1 MQYNNLGSL
10 FDVSAYTLG
19 GGGIGQVWGET
30 NRDEAVATVREAYD
44 AGITLFD
51 MAPLYGGGEAERV
64 MGLAFP
70 DGYPSDVRLTTKCMV
85 GAIARE
91 AIEARLVSSL
101 MESFER
107 LRRDYVD
114 VFVLHGYIIP
124 DAWQDTIRV
133 RALPHIAVEYSIYC
147 DVVIPVFESL
157 IATGKI
163 GAFGITAASTQVT
176 NLAAIEGLPR
186 PGLVQCI
193 TNMLD
198 SPGSMAITTETPAPR
213 DVIRV
218 AQEQG
223 LGVMG
228 IRAVAAGALTAEVDR
243 AVKPDSG
250 ESKDFVRA
258 EPFRRLAKDMNT
270 SAAALAHRYALSMP
284 GVDTVVL
291 GVKNRE
297 ELAECLQAEALPRFT
312 KDEMET
318 IEQRTRGV

>member
-10 FDVSAYTLG
+10 FNVSAYTLG

-30 NRDEAVATVREAYD
+30 TRDEAVATVREAYD

-51 MAPLYGGGEAERV
+51 MAPLYGNGEAERV

-70 DGYPSDVRLTTKCMV
+70 DGYPTDVRLTTKCMV
-85 GAIARE
+85 GAIARAE
-91 AIEARLVSSL
+91 IEARLVSSL
-101 MESFER
+101 MESYER
-107 LRRDYVD
+107 LGRDFVD

-124 DAWQDTIRV
+124 DGWQDTIRV
-133 RALPHIAVEYSIYC
+133 RALPHIAVEYSTYR

-157 IATGKI
+157 IAAGKI
-163 GAFGITAASTQVT
+163 GGFGITAASTQVT
-176 NLAAIEGLPR
+176 NLAAIEGKPR

-193 TNMLD
+193 TNVLD

-213 DVIRV
+213 DVVRV
-218 AQEQG
+218 AKEQG
-223 LGVMG
+223 VGVMG

-250 ESKDFVRA
+250 EAKDFVRA
-258 EPFRRLAKDMNT
+258 EPFRRLASDMNT
-270 SAAALAHRYALSMP
+270 SAAALAHRYTLSMP

-291 GVKNRE
+291 GVKNRA

-312 KDEMET
+312 EDEMKT
-318 IEQRTRGV
+318 IEQRTRGA

>member
-1 MQYNNLGSL
+1 MQYNTLGQL
-10 FDVSAYTLG
+10 FEVSAYTLG

-30 NRDEAVATVREAYD
+30 SREEAVATVRQAYD

-51 MAPLYGGGEAERV
+51 MAPLYGNGEAERV

-70 DGYPSDVRLTTKCMV
+70 DGYPANVRLTTKCMV
-85 GAIARE
+85 GAIAPQE
-91 AIEARLVSSL
+91 IEARLVNSL
-101 MESFER
+101 TESCER
-107 LRRDYVD
+107 LGRDYVD

-124 DAWQDTIRV
+124 DGWQDTIRP
-133 RALPHIAVEYSIYC
+133 RALPHIAVEYSTYR
-147 DVVIPVFESL
+147 DVVIPVFDSL
-157 IATGKI
+157 IASGRI

-176 NLAAIEGLPR
+176 NLAAIQGTPR

-193 TNMLD
+193 TNVLD
-198 SPGSMAITTETPAPR
+198 SPGSMAITAETPAPR
-213 DVIRV
+213 EVARI

-250 ESKDFVRA
+250 EAIDFARA
-258 EPFRRLAKDMNT
+258 ASFRGLARDMNT

-291 GVKNRE
+291 GVKNRQELE
-297 ELAECLQAEALPRFT
+297 ECVQAEALPRFT
-312 KDEMET
+312 EDEMKT
-318 IEQRTRGV
+318 IEQYALSR